1 MWKRSGRFLALLAA
15 LLLCSSWG
23 FSEEP
28 EKVYYLTE
36 TEFNQ
41 LKMVFAGLK
50 TENEMLTQ
58 QLDELKK
65 EAQGLKTESAT
76 LKGQL
81 AEVQTSLTKASES
94 LKQYAAGM
102 NRTLWTERIKTVI
115 FTFIGIA
122 VGGVSGYVIGAL

>member
-1 MWKRSGRFLALLAA
+1 MWKRSGKFLALLAA
-15 LLLCSSWG
+15 LLLFSSLG

-36 TEFNQ
+36 AEFIQ

-65 EAQGLKTESAT
+65 EAQGLKAESAT

-94 LKQYAAGM
+94 LKAYAAGM
-102 NRTLWTERIKTVI
+102 NRTLWTERIKWGAGGLAAGIVATVLWSL
-115 FTFIGIA
+115 A
-122 VGGVSGYVIGAL
+122 R